1 MSSFLQKLNGAASRR
16 VGSVL
21 QPVTW
26 QARRATA
33 QYRTLPSFVIIG
45 AQKSGTTSLYDY
57 LAEHPQLWSAYIKEV
72 HFFDGGLSPKSD
84 NYQKGAGWY
93 RANFPL
99 KSQVKTG
106 EHTFE
111 ASPLYIFNPLVAQRI
126 FNLIP
131 QTKIIAILRNPTERA
146 ISHYFHERRYGRETL
161 DIAEAI
167 AAEEERLAYMW
178 ANQDYK
184 NEIFIH
190 LSYKSRGHYAEQL
203 KRFLNYF
210 SRENLLILSAE
221 NFFQDPASVLQKVCR
236 FIDIDSAYRFKNL
249 EPRNIASNRTSVA
262 SSVYRDLDSYFEP
275 HNQELHQ
282 LLGESF
288 HW

>member
-1 MSSFLQKLNGAASRR
+1 MPSFLQKLNGAALRR
-16 VGSVL
+16 IDSVL
-21 QPVTW
+21 QPMIW
-26 QARRATA
+26 QARRATSWH
-33 QYRTLPSFVIIG
+33 RTLPSFIIVG

-57 LAEHPQLWSAYIKEV
+57 LTEHPQLWPAYIKEV
-72 HFFDGGLSPKSD
+72 HFFDGGLSPKS
-84 NYQKGAGWY
+84 NNFQKGEGWY

-99 KSQVKTG
+99 KSHIKTG
-106 EHTFE
+106 EQTFE
-111 ASPLYIFNPLVAQRI
+111 ASPLYMFNPLVAQRI

-131 QTKIIAILRNPTERA
+131 QAKIIAILRNPTERA

-167 AAEEERLAYMW
+167 ATEEKRLAPMW

-203 KRFLNYF
+203 KRFLDYF
-210 SRENLLILSAE
+210 PRENLLVLNAE
-221 NFFQDPASVLQKVCR
+221 NLFQDPASVLQKVCQ
-236 FIDIDSAYRFKNL
+236 FIDIDSEYQFKNL
-249 EPRNIASNRTSVA
+249 RPRNIASNRISVA
-262 SSVYRDLDSYFEP
+262 SSVYKALDYYFEP
-275 HNQELHQ
+275 HNHELYK

-288 HW
+288 NW